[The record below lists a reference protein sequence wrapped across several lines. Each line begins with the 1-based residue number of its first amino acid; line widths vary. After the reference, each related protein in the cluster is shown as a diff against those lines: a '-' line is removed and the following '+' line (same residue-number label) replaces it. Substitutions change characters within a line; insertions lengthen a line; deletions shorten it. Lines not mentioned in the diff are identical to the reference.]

1 MKVNKSILFL
11 FLLIVSQSAIAIP
24 DSDSLFVDAEKSIV
38 QLSARLSE
46 TRFKDALQ
54 DSLSVQIS
62 DILGK
67 TLETEG
73 SFNYPFDSLKND
85 ISIVSS
91 ADGRLRIF
99 TWFSVGDAGNYRY
112 FGFLQYNDKS
122 DHKIAL
128 FKLNDC
134 SDDMEDVENQLLSP
148 KRWLGMMYYGIVEKK
163 GPSGTIYTLLG
174 WDGCGLYTT
183 KKVVEPLTFTDFG
196 EPRFGKSMIKIGR
209 RKISRLVFEYN
220 KRASMMI
227 QYDSDLDLIVMD
239 HLTALGTQDTDNPM
253 FFGPD
258 MSYDALKFEDG
269 IWLYQPNIQYMRPKA
284 KRR

>member
-1 MKVNKSILFL
+1 MKVNKLILFL
-11 FLLIVSQSAIAIP
+11 FLLIVSQSAVALTG
-24 DSDSLFVDAEKSIV
+24 SDSLLVDAEQSIA
-38 QLSARLSE
+38 QLSARLSA
-46 TRFKDALQ
+46 TRYKDALQ

-67 TLETEG
+67 ALEVDG
-73 SFNYPFDSLKND
+73 SFNYPFDSIKND
-85 ISIVSS
+85 ISVVSS
-91 ADGRLRIF
+91 TDGRLRIF

-112 FGFLQYNDKS
+112 YGFLQYSDKS
-122 DHKIAL
+122 DREVAL

-134 SDDMEDVENQLLSP
+134 SDDMEDVENQSLSSR
-148 KRWLGMMYYGIVEKK
+148 RWFGMMYYAIVETKI
-163 GPSGTIYTLLG
+163 SSETIYTLLG

-183 KKVVEPLTFTDFG
+183 KKIVEPLTFNDFG
-196 EPRFGKSMIKIGR
+196 EPRFGKPMIKIGR
-209 RKISRLVFEYN
+209 RKISRLVFEYT

-227 QYDSDLDLIVMD
+227 QYDASLDVIVMD

-253 FFGPD
+253 FFAPD

-269 IWLYQPNIQYMRPKA
+269 MWLYQPNIQYMRPKT